1 MYIKIRIKIHTA
13 MLLLYIKKEDKKMTE
28 REKLA
33 LLEDMLELDEGD
45 LTLDREL
52 DDIDEYDSMAKLSLI
67 VLMEDEFGVKLTG
80 DVIRGFETV
89 GDIVAL
95 MQ

>member
-1 MYIKIRIKIHTA
+1 
-13 MLLLYIKKEDKKMTE
+13 MTE

-45 LTLDREL
+45 LSVDMDL
-52 DDIDEYDSMAKLSLI
+52 DDVDEYDSMAKLSLI

-80 DVIRGFETV
+80 DVIKGFETV

-95 MQ
+95 MNK